1 MDIGLCSKCLG
12 RFCLNARDQ
21 THISTS
27 CVYREIYVYSNNPW
41 LVTIEIQSN
50 LVNPTL
56 FVSHSFT
63 PDSKVSGLSNQL
75 YYMTGNYH
83 GYVVIIT

>member
-41 LVTIEIQSN
+41 LVTIEIP
-50 LVNPTL
+50 V
-56 FVSHSFT
+56 FVTTSAVC
-63 PDSKVSGLSNQL
+63 KCNKNVS
-75 YYMTGNYH
+75 
-83 GYVVIIT
+83 